1 MKQTPKHARPPG
13 RAAGQS
19 APPAPGRRT
28 PKRHVSVPQRDYWDD
43 APEAPA
49 PEAAPPRAAG
59 QSAPGAPEPPPRAG
73 SGARILLIRKRKRM
87 RRLRAAGLAAA
98 ALTVLLAAILAGV
111 AGLYGTS
118 LALLGDVVDSVR
130 IALTPGPGYPVP
142 FTLSGYRSAVPLTGG
157 FAAVGEQDLVL
168 YAANG
173 SELRRIQHGYGR
185 PGLTAGSTRVCLY
198 NRSGKELRVESRS
211 RTLFENKFEDAIQLC
226 AMSPNGTL
234 AVFTKSKLMVFDP
247 MFECIYT
254 FRTQELPTALAFA
267 DDNRRFAA
275 GCPYAVGGALGGT
288 VYLMDTGRDEY
299 VTIRTAEGLPLKLQ
313 YLSASELLVIYDTFA
328 AVYATA
334 DGAELHRF
342 DYGGRTLQSAAVSAG
357 KYAVLLFGDG
367 VHGATTHLTVLS
379 AALGVAG
386 EADVNE
392 RAQSVAADR
401 THAYVLTNGGV
412 LCYGLD
418 GAFAG
423 LVVSEE
429 KPLAA
434 VASGGKTLLL
444 TQGQAAAL
452 QPPSA
457 GKAPEAGA

>member
-1 MKQTPKHARPPG
+1 MGQLPQKKREKPWGKRP
-13 RAAGQS
+13 RAVL
-19 APPAPGRRT
+19 PE
-28 PKRHVSVPQRDYWDD
+28 RDYWDD
-43 APEAPA
+43 AP
-49 PEAAPPRAAG
+49 
-59 QSAPGAPEPPPRAG
+59 APGAPPAGETAPPAPAG
-73 SGARILLIRKRKRM
+73 RGERVILIRRRKRM
-87 RRLRAAGLAAA
+87 RRLRAAGIAAGALTLVLAA
-98 ALTVLLAAILAGV
+98 VLAGF

-118 LALLGDVVDSVR
+118 LALLGDVTDSVR

-142 FTLSGYRSAVPLTGG
+142 FTLSGYRNAAPLAGG

-313 YLSASELLVIYDTFA
+313 YLSTSELLVIYDTFA
-328 AVYATA
+328 AVYDTA
-334 DGAELHRF
+334 DGTQLFRY

-357 KYAVLLFGDG
+357 RNAVLLFGDG
-367 VHGATTHLTVLS
+367 VHS
-379 AALGVAG
+379 AATRLVVLDDTLAEVGAAG
-386 EADVNE
+386 VNE
-392 RAQSVAADR
+392 RAGGVAADR
-401 THAYVLTNGGV
+401 AHAYVLTNGGV

-418 GAFAG
+418 GAPEG
-423 LVVSEE
+423 LVVTDT
-429 KPLAA
+429 KPLAV
-434 VASGGKTLLL
+434 VAAKKTLLL

-452 QPPSA
+452 EPPSA
-457 GKAPEAGA
+457 PPQDAAPQ